1 MVAGDHVP
9 LIPLV
14 EVVGRAGGVLLLQA
28 IVMGAKV
35 GVVGGLVVTVVCAVE
50 VQPLLVTVTVYVPA
64 VVVVAVAFVPSP
76 LLHE

>member
-1 MVAGDHVP
+1 MPPPVAVRVTGDPSQTGP
-9 LIPLV
+9 LLAALAV
-14 EVVGRAGGVLLLQA
+14 ALLTT
-28 IVMGAKV
+28 
-35 GVVGGLVVTVVCAVE
+35 TVVCAVE